1 LNAVLRLYLEAEGN
15 CTTRSS
21 VECALHQIFLDDK
34 IKYGEMSG
42 ACSLHE
48 EIRNAY
54 KNWLEILTGGGHSED
69 EGVNGKIPLKWI
81 L

>member
-1 LNAVLRLYLEAEGN
+1 V
-15 CTTRSS
+15 CSS
-21 VECALHQIFLDDK
+21 SNILDDK
-34 IKYGEMSG
+34 IKHGEMSR
-42 ACSLHE
+42 ACSLHG

-69 EGVNGKIPLKWI
+69 KGVNGKIPLKWI